1 MYPYHRDPHSEVPF
15 IRGRPIP
22 LAFLGWRSDTLT
34 LQHAGWQF
42 AERVGYGPYSMRL
55 RFRHPEYR
63 IAGEAAIDGLVWER
77 LRNEDTAPTLKVSMG
92 MPYVISHSHMENWIP
107 VNTEPTIERT
117 YRRHDLMDAPYF
129 RPVEEGKEIFIRE
142 ASIDEVLQI
151 AMDKQAPQQAEI
163 RARRRA
169 EAKREQYR
177 AEKTAA
183 RLIMVE

>member
-1 MYPYHRDPHSEVPF
+1 MYPYHTDPHSGAPF

-22 LAFLGWRSDTLT
+22 LDFLGWRSDTLT

-42 AERVGYGPYSMRL
+42 AERIGHDSYSMRL

-63 IAGEAAIDGLVWER
+63 ISGEAAMDGLAWEH
-77 LRNEDTAPTLKVSMG
+77 LRYDDLTPTMRVSMG
-92 MPYVISHSHMENWIP
+92 MPYVVSHSHTENWVP
-107 VNTEPTIERT
+107 VNTEPAMERH
-117 YRRHDLMDAPYF
+117 YNRHDLMDAPYF